1 MNRPTRNSVLFGIA
15 SVAFLCCSPEKEDQQ
30 KEVKAI
36 NTAYMDSTVRPQD
49 DFFLFVN
56 GNWIRET
63 EIPGDQGRWGSFNEL
78 RETSNEAV
86 LKVLDR
92 ASEDSE
98 AYPEGSDQRKAIDYY
113 SIGMD
118 SLLAEE
124 RGIAPLDPWMEA
136 INNIQDKLSL
146 QEYLQWQQSFG
157 GGAFFSFGV
166 STDAKN
172 SEANALYVSQ
182 GGLGLPDRDYYV
194 DKDNE
199 KFQEIKAKYEKHISR
214 MFQYLGWEEGDAN
227 TAASNILE
235 LETRLAQASKTRIEM
250 RDAEARYN
258 KFTSAELSQL
268 TPSLDWKV
276 FLREVGADTE
286 EIIISTPPF
295 MEALE
300 GIIQT
305 MPTQTWREYLQ
316 WKVINR
322 AAPYLQHELVK
333 ADFDFYGREL
343 QGTEEMRPRWKR
355 VLASAEYAAGEAIGK
370 LYTEEYF
377 PQEAKD
383 KALIMVDNILEAMG
397 DRIQGLDW
405 MTDETKN
412 KAMEK
417 LSTFSV
423 KIGFPDEWKDYSGL
437 IVDGNPKTTSYF
449 DNYLQAARFRFEDNL
464 KKLNQPVDRSEWF
477 MNPQTVNAYYNPTWN
492 EIVFPAAILQP
503 PFFNYE
509 ADAAVNYGGIGAV
522 IGHEISHGF
531 DDQGSRY
538 DAQGNL
544 ENWWQDEDLENF
556 QKRTAKLVEQFDR
569 YEPLEGV
576 FVKGQLT
583 LGENIGDLG
592 GVLVAYDGLQK
603 HLQQYGRPE
612 KRNGFSQE
620 QRFFI
625 SWATIWRGKSR
636 EEALR
641 TQVQTDPHSPAQYR
655 ANGPLVNIDAF
666 YEAFEVMEG
675 DGMFV
680 APEDRVRIW

>member
-1 MNRPTRNSVLFGIA
+1 MSKVFSSAVFFVLGIMA
-15 SVAFLCCSPEKEDQQ
+15 MTACSPREDGEEI
-30 KEVKAI
+30 EVQAI
-36 NTAYMDSTVRPQD
+36 NTSYMDSTVRPQD

-78 RETSNEAV
+78 REESNDAV
-86 LKVLDR
+86 LEVLEK
-92 ASEDSE
+92 AGEDMES
-98 AYPEGSDQRKAIDYY
+98 YPEGSDQRKAIDYFR
-113 SIGMD
+113 IGMD
-118 SLLAEE
+118 SVLAEE
-124 RGIAPLDPWMEA
+124 RGISPLDPWKKA
-136 INNIQDKLSL
+136 IANVQDKTSF
-146 QEYLQWQQSFG
+146 QAYLQWQQEFG

-199 KFQEIKAKYEKHISR
+199 KFQEIKAKYEKHIAE
-214 MFQYLGWEEGDAN
+214 MFQLIGEGKNDADR
-227 TAASNILE
+227 AAANVLE

-250 RDAEARYN
+250 RDAEGRYN
-258 KFTSAELSQL
+258 KFTVEELSQL
-268 TPSLDWKV
+268 TPSLDWRA
-276 FLREVGADTE
+276 FLREVGADTD
-286 EIIISTPPF
+286 EIIISTPAF
-295 MEALE
+295 MSEIEA
-300 GIIQT
+300 IIET
-305 MPTQTWREYLQ
+305 MPAEAWRDYLY
-316 WKVINR
+316 WKALNR
-322 AAPYLQHELVK
+322 AAPYLHHELVK
-333 ADFDFYGREL
+333 ANFDFFGREL

-355 VLASAEYAAGEAIGK
+355 VLSSAEYAAGEAIGK
-370 LYTEEYF
+370 LYTEEHF

-383 KALIMVDNILEAMG
+383 KALTMVDNILEAMG

-417 LSTFSV
+417 LSTFTV
-423 KIGFPDEWKDYSGL
+423 KIGFPDEWKDYGDL
-437 IVDGNPKTTSYF
+437 LVDGNPETASYYE
-449 DNYLQAARFRFEDNL
+449 NYLSASRFRFQDNL
-464 KKLNQPVDRSEWF
+464 KKLNEPVDRSEWF

-503 PFFNYE
+503 PFFNYQ

-538 DAQGNL
+538 DAHGNL

-556 QKRTAKLVEQFDR
+556 QSRTAKLVEQFDQ

-592 GVLVAYDGLQK
+592 GLLVAYDGLQK
-603 HLQQYGRPE
+603 HLEQHGRPDE
-612 KRNGFSQE
+612 IDGFTPE
-620 QRFFI
+620 QRLFI

-666 YEAFEVMEG
+666 YDAFEVSEG
-675 DGMFV
+675 DDMYV
-680 APEDRVRIW
+680 APNDRVRIW